1 MSTSRIVRVFRGP
14 AAHTLGGYM
23 IRRGTRPEEAT
34 KLEDRLRKDLMIRVR
49 RMEGQMRGIAR
60 MIEEDAY
67 CIDVLTQLQAVS
79 AACDA
84 TGLLLLDDHVRTCV
98 TDAVRGGREE
108 EKLEELSA
116 AVRRFARR

>member
-1 MSTSRIVRVFRGP
+1 MRTSTRDDALLRVS
-14 AAHTLGGYM
+14 
-23 IRRGTRPEEAT
+23 
-34 KLEDRLRKDLMIRVR
+34 
-49 RMEGQMRGIAR
+49 RMEGQLRGIAR

-84 TGLLLLDDHVRTCV
+84 VGLELLDDHVRTCV
-98 TDAVRGGREE
+98 TDAVKVGEGSQ
-108 EKLEELSA
+108 KLDELTA

>member
-1 MSTSRIVRVFRGP
+1 
-14 AAHTLGGYM
+14 
-23 IRRGTRPEEAT
+23 
-34 KLEDRLRKDLMIRVR
+34 
-49 RMEGQMRGIAR
+49 

-84 TGLLLLDDHVRTCV
+84 VGLRLLDDHVRTCV
-98 TDAVRGGREE
+98 TDAVKVGEGSQ
-108 EKLEELSA
+108 KLDELTA

>member
-1 MSTSRIVRVFRGP
+1 
-14 AAHTLGGYM
+14 
-23 IRRGTRPEEAT
+23 
-34 KLEDRLRKDLMIRVR
+34 
-49 RMEGQMRGIAR
+49 

-84 TGLLLLDDHVRTCV
+84 VGLRLLDDHVRTCV
-98 TDAVRGGREE
+98 TDAVKVGEGSK
-108 EKLEELSA
+108 KLDELTA

>member
-1 MSTSRIVRVFRGP
+1 MQ
-14 AAHTLGGYM
+14 
-23 IRRGTRPEEAT
+23 
-34 KLEDRLRKDLMIRVR
+34 
-49 RMEGQMRGIAR
+49 GQLRGIAR

-84 TGLLLLDDHVRTCV
+84 VGLKLLDDHVRTCV
-98 TDAVRGGREE
+98 TDAVKVGEGSQ
-108 EKLEELSA
+108 KLDELTA

>member
-1 MSTSRIVRVFRGP
+1 MKDD
-14 AAHTLGGYM
+14 
-23 IRRGTRPEEAT
+23 TRNDALT
-34 KLEDRLRKDLMIRVR
+34 RVR
-49 RMEGQMRGIAR
+49 RIEGQVRGIGR

-84 TGLLLLDDHVRTCV
+84 VGLMLLDDHVRTCV
-98 TDAVRGGREE
+98 TDAVRGGDGK
-108 EKLEELSA
+108 EKLDELTA

>member
-1 MSTSRIVRVFRGP
+1 MQ
-14 AAHTLGGYM
+14 GG
-23 IRRGTRPEEAT
+23 T
-34 KLEDRLRKDLMIRVR
+34 KKDVLARVR
-49 RMEGQMRGIAR
+49 RVQGQLRGIAR

-84 TGLLLLDDHVRTCV
+84 VGLKLLDDHVRTCV
-98 TDAVRGGREE
+98 ADAVQSADGSH
-108 EKLEELSA
+108 KFDELTA